1 MKQKVLLVEDDQQ
14 FAKLIS
20 RWFQSERNYEVVV
33 VNDGVSASR
42 MIEAEPWNLVIS
54 DVNLPGM
61 DGIELV
67 GRFKTAA
74 SQMPVL
80 LITAHES
87 VDCVI
92 RALQNR
98 ADDFLVKP
106 FSRETLMTKADAL
119 IAKSALQQL
128 EQRKQRKTVLAIGA
142 HPDDVEIACGGTLL
156 RHRAHGDSVAVL
168 TLTDGQE
175 GGTQTTRRRESEA
188 AAAMLGA
195 KLYWG
200 GLRDT
205 QIVDGQPT
213 IKAIEDVI
221 AQVQPDVIYTHTQND
236 SHQDHRNTFLATTVA
251 ARRVGN
257 LFCYQSPSTTIN
269 FKPNRF
275 VEINEQLSDKLQL
288 ISVYESQTSKCAYLE
303 PDLIRSTARY
313 WGRFAGNKLVEP
325 MEVIKQNQ

>member
-1 MKQKVLLVEDDQQ
+1 MTQKVLLIEDDPNY
-14 FAKLIS
+14 ANLIT

-33 VNDGVSASR
+33 VGDGITASQ
-42 MIEAEPWNLVIS
+42 MVEAESWNLVIS

-67 GRFKTAA
+67 RHFKSEAP
-74 SQMPVL
+74 QMPIL
-80 LITAHES
+80 LITAHQS

-119 IAKSALQQL
+119 IAKSALQKL
-128 EQRKQRKTVLAIGA
+128 EQHKQRKTVLAIGA

-156 RHRAHGDSVAVL
+156 RHRAQGDSVTLL

-175 GGTQTTRRRESEA
+175 GGMHTTRRGESA
-188 AAAMLGA
+188 AAAAQLGA
-195 KLYWG
+195 RLFWG

-205 QIVDGQPT
+205 QVADGQPT
-213 IKAIEDVI
+213 IKVIEDVI
-221 AQVQPDVIYTHTQND
+221 AQIQPDIIYTHTQND

-251 ARRVGN
+251 ARRIAN
-257 LFCYQSPSTTIN
+257 LFCYQSPSATIN

-275 VEINEQLSDKLQL
+275 IEINEQLSDKLQL
-288 ISVYESQTSKCAYLE
+288 ISIYKSQTSKCAYLD

-325 MEVIKQNQ
+325 LEIVKQNQ